1 MQQTITQE
9 YNGGINCIV
18 KITLW
23 AGVREGGSDTKVDC
37 LSPQFSGSDVCF
49 EADLYGEDMRKMD
62 VSMTMAVLNEGAHKG
77 SRV

>member
-1 MQQTITQE
+1 M
-9 YNGGINCIV
+9 
-18 KITLW
+18 
-23 AGVREGGSDTKVDC
+23 DC

-62 VSMTMAVLNEGAHKG
+62 VSMTMAVLNEEAHKG